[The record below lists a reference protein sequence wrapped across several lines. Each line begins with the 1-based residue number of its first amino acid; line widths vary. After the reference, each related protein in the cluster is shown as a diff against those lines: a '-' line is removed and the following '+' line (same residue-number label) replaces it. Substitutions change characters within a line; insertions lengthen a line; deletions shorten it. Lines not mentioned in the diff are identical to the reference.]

1 MQNSIS
7 KTDFNEFIR
16 NFNFKNLFIEL
27 GWDNFNEKKFVK
39 ITDEKFELEG
49 VAQKKGFA
57 VFVCHPGSN
66 SKLPT
71 KDIRRKIDR
80 EITKLYHEH
89 LLIFIDKN
97 RTQQLWQLSVRE
109 PNMPIQL
116 REFPYYSHQ
125 EPELLF
131 QKLRNLFFSFDEEDK
146 ITLLDVKS
154 RVTEQFNQ
162 NAESVTKKFYTEF
175 KKHHKVFQSFIE
187 GLENQFEIDWY
198 TSLMLNRLMFIYF
211 IQKKGFLDG
220 DPDYLRN
227 KLKYVQKQKGENK
240 FYKSF
245 YKTFLLTLFHKGLGK
260 PEHPPELEKEIGK
273 VPYLNGGLFDVHQLE
288 KENENLDIK
297 DEAFEKLFEFFDSYN
312 WYLDVRPDA
321 SGKDI
326 NPDVI
331 GYIFEKYINDRA
343 EMGAYYTKEDITEYI
358 AKNTIIPFLFDRV
371 KEKVKNAFAPES
383 SLWKMLRD
391 NPDRYIYDAV
401 KKGVPQNGG
410 LFDDLPDEI
419 KAGFRPDLEKQV
431 VKEETTPHLWE
442 IRKVWNKKAPENI
455 ALPTETYRELIERRK
470 RYDEIKNKIL
480 NGEINDINDFI
491 TYNLNIRQF
500 AQDAVEQYEGSDF
513 ISAFYNAIKE
523 ITILDPTAGSGAFL
537 FAALNIL
544 EPLYAALLD
553 RMREFVALDDE
564 KGTGKKYENF
574 RKVLAE
580 VNKHPNEKYYIYK
593 SIILNNL
600 YGVDIMKEAVEI
612 AKLRLFL
619 KLVAVV
625 DPDKNKEN
633 YGLEPLPDID
643 FNIRSGNTL
652 VGFAS
657 YEEIKTLLTKR
668 KQAVI

>member
-57 VFVCHPGSN
+57 VFVCYPGSN

-211 IQKKGFLDG
+211 IQKKGFLDS

-260 PEHPPELEKEIGK
+260 PEHSPELEKEIGK

-288 KENENLDIK
+288 
-297 DEAFEKLFEFFDSYN
+297 
-312 WYLDVRPDA
+312 RPVFA
-321 SGKDI
+321 K
-326 NPDVI
+326 
-331 GYIFEKYINDRA
+331 R
-343 EMGAYYTKEDITEYI
+343 TK
-358 AKNTIIPFLFDRV
+358 
-371 KEKVKNAFAPES
+371 
-383 SLWKMLRD
+383 
-391 NPDRYIYDAV
+391 
-401 KKGVPQNGG
+401 G
-410 LFDDLPDEI
+410 
-419 KAGFRPDLEKQV
+419 
-431 VKEETTPHLWE
+431 
-442 IRKVWNKKAPENI
+442 
-455 ALPTETYRELIERRK
+455 
-470 RYDEIKNKIL
+470 
-480 NGEINDINDFI
+480 
-491 TYNLNIRQF
+491 
-500 AQDAVEQYEGSDF
+500 
-513 ISAFYNAIKE
+513 
-523 ITILDPTAGSGAFL
+523 GAF
-537 FAALNIL
+537 F
-544 EPLYAALLD
+544 
-553 RMREFVALDDE
+553 
-564 KGTGKKYENF
+564 
-574 RKVLAE
+574 
-580 VNKHPNEKYYIYK
+580 
-593 SIILNNL
+593 
-600 YGVDIMKEAVEI
+600 
-612 AKLRLFL
+612 
-619 KLVAVV
+619 
-625 DPDKNKEN
+625 
-633 YGLEPLPDID
+633 
-643 FNIRSGNTL
+643 
-652 VGFAS
+652 GFG
-657 YEEIKTLLTKR
+657 
-668 KQAVI
+668 